1 MKSKLLVA
9 IATLGMLSVP
19 FVAKAATSTPT
30 PTSSLSSTAKAL
42 SSKQIAEAQKKLRT
56 VLYSVT
62 ANSGTLMPLAGV
74 KNGYS
79 LVLRGADP
87 STTWFTDRPYRD
99 SGVLPTQALAKSFAL
114 TKDPAN
120 VALVLHQPTQGSD
133 TLVAVMRRSAY
144 NTATQT
150 FTAELRLLNSQ
161 EQGKVTT
168 GLKRHVK
175 RADTAAPAAFKEVSL
190 FIDTA
195 FLGTMAPSAS
205 YPPNPQIGDTYQM
218 MGPESTTLYQFVG
231 IEGWV
236 LDIQVDVVIP
246 PLGMPYGFGF

>member
-1 MKSKLLVA
+1 
-9 IATLGMLSVP
+9 
-19 FVAKAATSTPT
+19 
-30 PTSSLSSTAKAL
+30 
-42 SSKQIAEAQKKLRT
+42 
-56 VLYSVT
+56 
-62 ANSGTLMPLAGV
+62 
-74 KNGYS
+74 
-79 LVLRGADP
+79 
-87 STTWFTDRPYRD
+87 
-99 SGVLPTQALAKSFAL
+99 
-114 TKDPAN
+114 
-120 VALVLHQPTQGSD
+120 
-133 TLVAVMRRSAY
+133 MRRSAY

-231 IEGWV
+231 YGWV